1 MRAHSPLLLVG
12 MLGLSGC
19 SLLHSNIK
27 GGFACAA
34 PKGTCAPSMTIDDAA
49 IRSMDGETTEKHKS
63 APGTDGITPAEV
75 DRNRVFIG
83 PRPALR
89 VVYPS
94 WRDGTGHLHPRTA
107 TYVPIDAPSLA
118 PVDVSPLEG
127 AKLGAG
133 RDSNLLA
140 IAELAPDQSLLAG
153 PAPIAKGDASAAALS
168 IPSIRM
174 PGPVTNGMPEPAPEP
189 AKAAPASAG
198 PLEAIRKQVTDILT
212 AAPRPPVATPTPAPA
227 PSAAAG
233 PQKTGGSF
241 PPAGN

>member
-1 MRAHSPLLLVG
+1 MRAPSPLLLLG

-49 IRSMDGETTEKHKS
+49 IRTMDGETTQKHKS
-63 APGTDGITPAEV
+63 DPGTDGTMPAEA

-107 TYVPIDAPSLA
+107 AYVPIDAPSLA
-118 PVDVSPLEG
+118 QVDVSPLEG

-153 PAPIAKGDASAAALS
+153 PAPITKGDVSAAALS
-168 IPSIRM
+168 IPSVRM
-174 PGPVTNGMPEPAPEP
+174 PGPVTVGTPEP

-198 PLEAIRKQVTDILT
+198 PLDAIRKQVTDILSG
-212 AAPRPPVATPTPAPA
+212 APRPPVAASAPTPRN
-227 PSAAAG
+227 AAG

>member
-1 MRAHSPLLLVG
+1 MRAPSPLLLLG

-49 IRSMDGETTEKHKS
+49 IRTMDGETKEKPKS
-63 APGTDGITPAEV
+63 DPGTDGPMPAEA

-107 TYVPIDAPSLA
+107 AYVPIDAPSLA

-127 AKLGAG
+127 TKLGAR

-153 PAPIAKGDASAAALS
+153 PAPITKGDASAAALPTPGAP
-168 IPSIRM
+168 I
-174 PGPVTNGMPEPAPEP
+174 PGPASDGSPEP
-189 AKAAPASAG
+189 AKAAPASAA
-198 PLEAIRKQVTDILT
+198 PLDAIRKQVTDILSG
-212 AAPRPPVATPTPAPA
+212 APRPPVPASASA
-227 PSAAAG
+227 PRNAAE